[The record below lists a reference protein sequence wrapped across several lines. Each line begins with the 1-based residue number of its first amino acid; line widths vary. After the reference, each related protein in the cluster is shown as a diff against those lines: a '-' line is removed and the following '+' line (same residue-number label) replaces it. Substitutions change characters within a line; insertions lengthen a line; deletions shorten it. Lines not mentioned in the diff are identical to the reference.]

1 LAGTNGHGFYG
12 SGKTRKRKMKRLLI
26 LILVFPLAVASCELP
41 FPLFYW
47 WDKITAPYPVENLSL
62 EEGSRMSKLGWAVY
76 DYDADQVRED
86 LEEGY
91 DPNKSYNEGRWT
103 GSTPLHIIA
112 ESFYD
117 TFTHEQFGQ
126 DIPNPPP
133 DVAMIQLLVEAGAD
147 INQRPYIW
155 DRIYRYNDIESI
167 LRRRSF
173 IKTDVFPQTEEE
185 RERLLLIQN
194 TGYAKRFVEDS
205 NRVLEA
211 FLKAGAD
218 PDMRGHS
225 VPFSGYSIAGHMTD
239 ERAAKYFARGTR
251 PVNEAIKK
259 GMRWESQVDLL
270 LQYTTL
276 DKDSLKAARQSK
288 DKAMVQKIKK
298 LWKEQE
304 ARK

>member
-1 LAGTNGHGFYG
+1 
-12 SGKTRKRKMKRLLI
+12 MKPLLI
-26 LILVFPLAVASCELP
+26 LILVFPLAVASCDLL

-47 WDKITAPYPVENLSL
+47 WDKITAVDPVEHLSF
-62 EEGSRMSKLGWAVY
+62 EEGSRMSKLGWAIFTLNVE
-76 DYDADQVRED
+76 QVRAY

-91 DPNKSYNEGRWT
+91 DPDQSYGDEGWMSRN
-103 GSTPLHIIA
+103 PLNMVA
-112 ESFYD
+112 RKFYD
-117 TFTHEQFGQ
+117 TFVREELGES
-126 DIPNPPP
+126 IPNPPP
-133 DVAMIQLLVEAGAD
+133 DVAILELLVEAGAD
-147 INQRPYIW
+147 VNRRPFIW
-155 DRIYRYNDIESI
+155 IRVYNYDDSDIVSI
-167 LRRRSF
+167 LRTVSF
-173 IKTDVFPQTEEE
+173 IRHGVSPETEEE

-205 NRVLEA
+205 NSVIEA

-218 PDMRGHS
+218 PDMRGHP
-225 VPFSGYSIAGHMTD
+225 VPFGARSEVGQMTD

-288 DKAMVQKIKK
+288 DRAMVEKITR
-298 LWKEQE
+298 LWAEQE
-304 ARK
+304 RGK